1 MSLMNTDDRELVTLH
16 TLKIKG
22 RAGDE
27 EILSV
32 VGGTPEALTETLAE
46 LSGRELVV
54 ERTGGRRPGWM
65 LSPTGR
71 ARHEELLAEGVSTD
85 DREKLAEI
93 YEGFLGLNATVKE
106 ISSRWQAVSDDAAR
120 FELMEEMHDLHPD
133 AAEIL
138 GDAGQVIDRFA
149 RYGDRLG
156 LALEKVEEDP
166 RYMVSPAVD
175 SYHTVWFEA
184 HEDFLLTLGRTRE
197 QEGSA

>member
-1 MSLMNTDDRELVTLH
+1 MDTEDRELVTLH

-22 RAGDE
+22 RAVNE
-27 EILSV
+27 EIITV
-32 VGGTPEALTETLAE
+32 VGGTPEEMAETLAA
-46 LSGRELVV
+46 LSEKELVV

-71 ARHEELLAEGVSTD
+71 ARHEELLAEGVSD
-85 DREKLAEI
+85 EDRENLAEV
-93 YEGFLGLNATVKE
+93 YEGFLALNATVKE
-106 ISSRWQAVSDDAAR
+106 ISSRWQGVSDDAAR

-133 AAEIL
+133 AAETL
-138 GDAGQVIDRFA
+138 ASAGQIVDRFG

-156 LALEKVEEDP
+156 KALEMVEEDP